1 MTEWTVVA
9 GVDSSA
15 TASEIDTVANNI
27 ANVNIV
33 GGISSDVTTVAGI
46 ASDVTS
52 VSSISGNVTT
62 VAGIDSNV
70 TTVAG
75 ISGEI
80 TTVANDGTDIGIVAA
95 NTSNINTVAGI
106 SSNVTTVAGI
116 SSDVTTVAADETD
129 IGTVAT
135 NIANI
140 NTTAGSISNVN
151 TVATN
156 IANINTVAA
165 DGTDIGVVA
174 GISSD
179 VTTVSGINANVTTVA
194 GISADVTSVAGDAT
208 DIGTVATNIANVN
221 TTAGSIANVN
231 TVATNI
237 SNVNSVASNSTNID
251 AVAANETNINAV
263 NSNSTNINTVA
274 SNNTNITTV
283 ATDIANVNTT
293 ASNIT
298 GVNSFAERYR
308 VDSSDPTTSLDAG
321 DLAFNTTDSAL
332 KYYNGTSWASIT
344 AGLTDIVGD
353 VTPQLGGNLDL
364 NSNDITGTG
373 NIDTTG
379 NLTISG
385 DLTVNGTTTTI
396 NSTTI
401 SVDDKNI
408 ELGATASPTDLTAD
422 GGGIT
427 LKGTTDHTLNWINST
442 DAWTSSE
449 HLNLATGKEY
459 KINNT
464 SLKDVSET
472 LTNKT
477 INSASNTITI
487 TESNISDLGSY
498 LENVVEDTTPQLGG
512 DLSTN
517 GNDVNFGDNDKAIF
531 GAGSDLQI
539 YHDGSNSYV
548 TENGV
553 GNFYIQGQ
561 NSIRLTNSGGTENYA
576 IFNVDGAVQLNH
588 DNATRLLTTSTG
600 VDVTGTVVSDGL
612 TVDTNT
618 LYVDATNN
626 RVGISTSSPAQKL
639 HLTTGGTTYMRVENT
654 TLGCVTDFGTTS
666 TGSTIINRSAHPMAF
681 FTNSTE
687 RMRIDSSGNV
697 GIGTSS
703 PQSELHIS
711 GASTP
716 EIRLTDT
723 TNTVEANFF
732 TNDTVGTIGSKS
744 NHAFV
749 FNTNNTERMRIDSSG
764 NLGIGESSPSN
775 TLHVKNTTSSGGLIE
790 FDGQSNGE
798 FGLRIQSN
806 ISGGN
811 FEGDFANGG
820 GLLDL
825 FANSATTSG
834 GDILVARTQASDPV
848 FLVKGNGRVGIGT
861 SSPARELHISD
872 SGTPA
877 IRIQDTGGTNQYC
890 EMLVSGS
897 AVILQSRNDTSD
909 GNIVFRGLGGGI
921 ATEHMRINSS
931 GNVGI
936 GTTNPDGALTIQA
949 TGASDITYKYTDGT
963 TKAFSKFDNSDFTF
977 KEGTVGADAYA
988 FFTNNT
994 ERMRIDSS
1002 GVVSIDSGYVTLNG
1016 NEIGGAQITIAD
1028 DAVGTVVPP
1037 RNGGFIMMTTAGDT
1051 AFPNEPASAF
1061 LAYDVGSSLRTN
1073 IARSMDGSFDTAVE
1087 KTTGA
1092 LTGTSATDGNIKV
1105 SINTGQ
1111 IEINNRLGASVVI
1124 QLTFL

>member
-156 IANINTVAA
+156 IANVNTVAA

-231 TVATNI
+231 TVATDI
-237 SNVNSVASNSTNID
+237 SNVNSVASNSTNIN

-517 GNDVNFGDNDKAIF
+517 GNDVNFGDNDKAQF
-531 GAGSDLQI
+531 GAGNDLQI

-548 TENGV
+548 KENGV

-561 NSIRLTNSGGTENYA
+561 NSIRLTNSDGTENYA

-618 LYVDATNN
+618 LHVDATNN
-626 RVGISTSSPAQKL
+626 IVGIGTSNPSTYGGILNLTDGSVGGETTFVIANNNANQFIRLGVKADEAQIAYDNADSL
-639 HLTTGGTTYMRVENT
+639 VFGES
-654 TLGCVTDFGTTS
+654 TDSTTS
-666 TGSTIINRSAHPMAF
+666 GIT
-681 FTNSTE
+681 TE
-687 RMRIDSSGNV
+687 RMRITSTGNV

-703 PQSELHIS
+703 PQGALEVVGGATIDS
-711 GASTP
+711 GFSQTRSGHPSYAITNGG
-716 EIRLTDT
+716 TDT
-723 TNTVEANFF
+723 VYHSIKASGSSTWYSYFEAQ
-732 TNDTVGTIGSKS
+732 DDGTDINALK
-744 NHAFV
+744 
-749 FNTNNTERMRIDSSG
+749 FNTGAGTEAMRIDSSG
-764 NLGIGESSPSN
+764 RL
-775 TLHVKNTTSSGGLIE
+775 
-790 FDGQSNGE
+790 
-798 FGLRIQSN
+798 
-806 ISGGN
+806 
-811 FEGDFANGG
+811 
-820 GLLDL
+820 
-825 FANSATTSG
+825 
-834 GDILVARTQASDPV
+834 
-848 FLVKGNGRVGIGT
+848 GIGT
-861 SSPARELHISD
+861 SSPDQNLH
-872 SGTPA
+872 
-877 IRIQDTGGTNQYC
+877 
-890 EMLVSGS
+890 VS
-897 AVILQSRNDTSD
+897 DTSTNAYIKIISND
-909 GNIVFRGLGGGI
+909 SNTAGILFGDQNSGLQGKLYYLNNIDAMRFDTNGSER
-921 ATEHMRINSS
+921 MRINS
-931 GNVGI
+931 GG
-936 GTTNPDGALTIQA
+936 DLL
-949 TGASDITYKYTDGT
+949 
-963 TKAFSKFDNSDFTF
+963 
-977 KEGTVGADAYA
+977 
-988 FFTNNT
+988 
-994 ERMRIDSS
+994 
-1002 GVVSIDSGYVTLNG
+1002 VS
-1016 NEIGGAQITIAD
+1016 
-1028 DAVGTVVPP
+1028 
-1037 RNGGFIMMTTAGDT
+1037 
-1051 AFPNEPASAF
+1051 
-1061 LAYDVGSSLRTN
+1061 
-1073 IARSMDGSFDTAVE
+1073 
-1087 KTTGA
+1087 KTTGNSTTTEGASFDHVSGGNDFA
-1092 LTGTSATDGNIKV
+1092 LRIVNTNSSAVEAVMLLNRQNSDGGLITFRQANTTEGSISVSGTTVSYNGGHLSRWGRLSDNSKPTILKGTIMSNLDEMVVWSYDDVLYTEEDELPVDDDGNPTASVGDVKTPAYTAENEQRNQLKV
-1105 SINTGQ
+1105 SDVEGDINVAGLFVKWDTGEDGYNDIDLAMTGDMVIRIAQGTTVQRGDLLMSAGDGTAKPQEDDIVRSKTIAKVTSTTVINTYDDG
-1111 IEINNRLGASVVI
+1111 SYVVPCVVMAC
-1124 QLTFL
+1124 